1 MLSQNIPKLHQ
12 KIFCTLQNQDLSQS
26 MSSWKSS
33 INFAL
38 SIVSLWQLGIH
49 LNILT
54 IFFDA
59 FCEIK
64 ISGHFCRFHCE
75 RLAFWQVQVSGSSC
89 VAHPRDFYGGFSNLE
104 RLCDNKKRIFAK
116 QKWGPTLKTFL
127 SFGPNKHL
135 WSYHLIGQLIVPS
148 QSSFFVSSSSD
159 HEADNHPIF
168 HRIWNILVQRFL
180 CLWDW
185 SSYDC

>member
-54 IFFDA
+54 HFVKSRSPGIFADSIVSIWHFGKSKYLDHHVLHTQEISMEAFQIWKGFVITKSVFLQSKSDA
-59 FCEIK
+59 Q
-64 ISGHFCRFHCE
+64 
-75 RLAFWQVQVSGSSC
+75 L
-89 VAHPRDFYGGFSNLE
+89 
-104 RLCDNKKRIFAK
+104 KRIFCPLD
-116 QKWGPTLKTFL
+116 QTNTYGPVIWLV
-127 SFGPNKHL
+127 
-135 WSYHLIGQLIVPS
+135 Y
-148 QSSFFVSSSSD
+148 SSFPFKAFFCLFV
-159 HEADNHPIF
+159 
-168 HRIWNILVQRFL
+168 
-180 CLWDW
+180 LWPW
-185 SSYDC
+185 SW